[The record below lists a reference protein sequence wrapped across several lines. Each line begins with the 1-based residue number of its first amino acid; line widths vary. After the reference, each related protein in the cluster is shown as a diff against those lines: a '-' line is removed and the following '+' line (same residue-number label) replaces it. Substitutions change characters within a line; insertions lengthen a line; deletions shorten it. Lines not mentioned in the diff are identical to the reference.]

1 MQIPVLE
8 FQDHLPFGEV
18 NPTGPLCAFLPRF
31 LSPQIIPMEISRR
44 RFLQTSSA
52 TVAASLAAQ
61 GLSPLAALAADETD
75 PLPLLTDPPAG
86 QTRHGDM
93 LYRRLGRTGEKVSLV
108 GVGGA
113 HLAGPSEEEA
123 IRIVRTALD
132 RGVNFLDNCWDYSG
146 GKCEERMGKALRDG
160 YRAKAFLM
168 TKIDGRDRATAARQ
182 IDESLA
188 RLGTDHLDLLQHHEI
203 LRESDADRIF
213 APGGAME
220 AVVAAQKAGKVRF
233 IGFTGHKDPSMHLH
247 MFETADKHGFHF
259 DTVQMPLNVMDAHF
273 RSFARAVVPAAN
285 KRGTAVLAM
294 KTLAFGLILKSNTAD
309 PVECLHYAMSL
320 PVATVITGMDKFE
333 RLDQACEAVRTFAPL
348 DKKQVAALL
357 DRTREAAAE
366 GKFEKYKISEYFDG
380 TTKHP
385 EWMG

>member
-1 MQIPVLE
+1 MKI
-8 FQDHLPFGEV
+8 
-18 NPTGPLCAFLPRF
+18 T
-31 LSPQIIPMEISRR
+31 RR
-44 RFLQTSSA
+44 RFLQTSTA
-52 TVAASLAAQ
+52 TVAVSLAAAN
-61 GLSPLAALAADETD
+61 GLLAEEGDA
-75 PLPLLTDPPAG
+75 PLPLLDGPVRG
-86 QTRHGDM
+86 QTRKGEVI
-93 LYRRLGRTGEKVSLV
+93 YRPLGRTGEKVSLI

-132 RGVNFLDNCWDYSG
+132 RGINFLDNCWDYG
-146 GKCEERMGKALRDG
+146 NGKCEERMGKALRDG

-203 LRESDADRIF
+203 LRTSDADRVF

-233 IGFTGHKDPSMHLH
+233 IGFTGHKDPAMHLH

-259 DTVQMPLNVMDAHF
+259 DTVQMPLNVMDAHY
-273 RSFARAVVPAAN
+273 RSFARAVVPAATR
-285 KRGTAVLAM
+285 RGVAILAM
-294 KTLAFGLILKSNTAD
+294 KSMACGDLLKSDTAA
-309 PVECLHYAMSL
+309 PVDCLHYAMSL
-320 PVATVITGMDKFE
+320 PVATVITGMDKFQY
-333 RLDQACEAVRTFAPL
+333 LDQACEAMRTYQPL
-348 DKKQVAALL
+348 NQKQVAALL
-357 DRTREAAAE
+357 DKTRVAAAE
-366 GKFEKYKISEYFDG
+366 GKYERYKISEHYDG
-380 TTKHP
+380 TAKHP

>member
-1 MQIPVLE
+1 MK
-8 FQDHLPFGEV
+8 
-18 NPTGPLCAFLPRF
+18 
-31 LSPQIIPMEISRR
+31 ISRR
-44 RFLQTSSA
+44 RFLQTSSGV
-52 TVAASLAAQ
+52 VAASLAA
-61 GLSPLAALAADETD
+61 GEFLPLTVFADDEGA
-75 PLPLLTDPPAG
+75 PLPLLDGPAHG
-86 QTRHGDM
+86 QTHRGDM
-93 LYRRLGRTGEKVSLV
+93 IYRRLGRTGETVSLV

-113 HLAGPSEEEA
+113 HLIGPSENEA

-132 RGVNFLDNCWDYSG
+132 RGVNFLDNCWDYSD

-168 TKIDGRDRATAARQ
+168 TKIDGRDKATAARQ

-188 RLGTDHLDLLQHHEI
+188 RLGTDHLDLLQHHEV
-203 LRESDADRIF
+203 LRTSDADRIF
-213 APGGAME
+213 AKGGAME
-220 AVVAAQKAGKVRF
+220 AVVAAQKAGKVRLV
-233 IGFTGHKDPSMHLH
+233 GFTGHKDPAMHLH
-247 MFETADKHGFHF
+247 MFATADKHGFHF

-273 RSFARAVVPAAN
+273 RSFARAVVPAAA

-294 KTLAFGLILKSNTAD
+294 KTLGFGSIPKSGTVSAI
-309 PVECLHYAMSL
+309 ECLHYAMSR
-320 PVATVITGMDKFE
+320 PVSVVITGMDKFE

-357 DRTREAAAE
+357 ERTRVAAAE
-366 GKFEKYKISEYFDG
+366 GKYERYKVSEYFDG